1 MGVVTALMFFD
12 RAIASAPKMCY
23 TRASQRKMCVP
34 DFIKSTTFTR
44 VFSDG
49 TFKDQ
54 LLIQVIKD
62 CYRSTRPVVVSELAC
77 SYKVHT
83 HTHSAARLI

>member
-12 RAIASAPKMCY
+12 RAIASAPEMCY
-23 TRASQRKMCVP
+23 TRASLRKMYVS
-34 DFIKSTTFTR
+34 DFVKSTTLAR

-77 SYKVHT
+77 FYKVDT